1 MLKLLKTKHKD
12 ISLVAKSKSNSIKAI
27 LLKIIQE
34 LRISD
39 KQYKCINNEVK
50 KKILEKRLQ
59 LD

>member
-1 MLKLLKTKHKD
+1 MLNYLHKN
-12 ISLVAKSKSNSIKAI
+12 ISLVAKSKLNSIKAI
-27 LLKIIQE
+27 LLKTIQE

>member
-1 MLKLLKTKHKD
+1 MLNYLHKN
-12 ISLVAKSKSNSIKAI
+12 ISLVAKSKLNSIKAI

>member
-1 MLKLLKTKHKD
+1 MLNYLHKN
-12 ISLVAKSKSNSIKAI
+12 ISLVAKSKLNSIKAI

-39 KQYKCINNEVK
+39 KQHKCINNEVK